1 MDTSMAN
8 YILSILK
15 CNITYLWSWGAHNFK
30 AIENGLA
37 FSVQGF
43 IFTGIVNVIYEG
55 GSDTFIVRLEKDGQ
69 TVKEENTVYLDN
81 LSDVIDG
88 IVEKDC
94 SQEAY
99 VEKVNAAYGWK

>member
-1 MDTSMAN
+1 MEMAN

-43 IFTGIVNVIYEG
+43 VFTGKVKVIYEE
-55 GSDTFIVRLEKDGQ
+55 GSDTFKVILEKDGN
-69 TVKEENTVYLDN
+69 VVREEGDVYLDC
-81 LSDVIDG
+81 LSNVIDG
-88 IVEKDC
+88 MVEKDC

-99 VEKVNAAYGWK
+99 VEKVNSAYGWK

>member
-30 AIENGLA
+30 GIENGLE

-43 IFTGIVNVIYEG
+43 IFTGQVRVVYEA
-55 GSDTFIVRLEKDGQ
+55 GSDTFKIQLVRAGEI
-69 TVKEENTVYLDN
+69 VKEETDIYLDN
-81 LSDVIDG
+81 LTDVIDG
-88 IVEKDC
+88 MVEKDC
-94 SQEAY
+94 SMEEYEQ
-99 VEKVNAAYGWK
+99 KVNATYSQ